1 MQIQD
6 DSTMPKAVNVAEKR
20 AAFVDALWRVIRKE
34 GLPAATLRR
43 VAQEA
48 RCTTG
53 ALTHYFP
60 NRDALLVEALSG
72 AHSAARARL
81 VGVGDGRGA
90 SWSRLE
96 ALILEALPLDAIR
109 AGEWR
114 TRLAFWGEAI
124 GSVALRQQ
132 NARRFAEWSTFLDS
146 ELTALIVDE
155 KRRAHEIALLMAL
168 VDGFAV
174 RLVLHGEARKKD
186 LTRET
191 EGALH
196 AHFTSLKDRYGR
208 HE

>member
-1 MQIQD
+1 
-6 DSTMPKAVNVAEKR
+6 MPKAVNAAEKR
-20 AAFVDALWRVIRKE
+20 AKFVEALWRVIRKE
-34 GLPAATLRR
+34 GLRAATLRR
-43 VAQEA
+43 VAREA

-72 AHSAARARL
+72 AHMAARVRL
-81 VGVGDGRGA
+81 LTIDDKKGA

-124 GSVALRQQ
+124 GSAALRQQ
-132 NARRFAEWSTFLDS
+132 NARRFSEWSAFLDS
-146 ELTALIVDE
+146 ELAVFIADDKL
-155 KRRAHEIALLMAL
+155 RAQEIALLMAL

-186 LTRET
+186 LMREI
-191 EGALH
+191 ESALR
-196 AHFTSLKDRYGR
+196 AHLMSLKARYGG
-208 HE
+208 HG